1 MKYLIVLILLITS
14 LKHINAQNNIP
25 ILDRKVTI
33 KITNQ
38 PLGKVLNIIS
48 ETADFNFSYGNNV
61 VKVGKLVTIHAENR
75 TVREVLD
82 QLFGSEVSYQQIG
95 NHLVL
100 QKRPIQ
106 KNTSRI
112 QQDNGKQTKYYYVVS
127 GYLRDGTSGNGVT
140 NVSVYEKSSLS
151 NTLSGDF
158 GYYKMSVTSRSPEIS
173 LHISSQT
180 HRDTLIKVSYENNG
194 LVAANLNL
202 ESRHAPVAEQIVS
215 SDTQFVAM
223 PDTPVIAAPDTA
235 DTKLVWQDS
244 APKQGPGKIR
254 VEETQFGKW
263 FINNYQRITEKN
275 IRDSFDREWQLTF
288 VPPIGSNGI
297 LSGLVTNKVS
307 VNILVG
313 YNGGLHGAEFGG
325 LVNIIRRDM
334 LGAQFAGLA
343 NIVGGNASGG
353 QFAGLFN
360 NNLGDFEGFQ
370 GAGLFNHNF
379 GVSSGVQAAGLYN
392 YNHSWSE
399 GVHLAGLL
407 NVNRGPV
414 TGLQVSGVGN
424 YAGGSSDLMQV
435 SGVLNVAN
443 RIDGGQLGVINVA
456 RKIRG
461 FQIGIINIADS
472 SDGIAIGIVNFIK
485 NGTHQLEISLNEARQ
500 YGLAYRS
507 GTRNFYSN
515 VMVTTQ
521 LPMLDM
527 NTLMSYGF
535 GLGTALRI
543 SNTFKF
549 TLDIASHHQT
559 FNFRSDHLNLLN
571 RLNANLEVKLVK
583 GMAIFGGASLN
594 HMISDTRDTHYET
607 TFRDFGNTPFWK
619 NDGTYAQKAW
629 IGYQF
634 GLRLF

>member
-1 MKYLIVLILLITS
+1 
-14 LKHINAQNNIP
+14 
-25 ILDRKVTI
+25 
-33 KITNQ
+33 
-38 PLGKVLNIIS
+38 VLNIIS

-61 VKVGKLVTIHAENR
+61 VKVNKLVTIHAENR

-82 QLFGSEVSYQQIG
+82 QLFGSEVTYQQIG

-100 QKRPIQ
+100 QKKPVQ

-112 QQDNGKQTKYYYVVS
+112 QGDNGKPTKYYYVVS
-127 GYLRDGTSGNGVT
+127 GYLRDASSGNGIT
-140 NVSVYEKSSLS
+140 NVSVYEKPTLS

-158 GYYKMSVTSRSPEIS
+158 GYYKMSVTSKSPEIS

-180 HRDTLIKVSYENNG
+180 YRDTVIKVNYENNG
-194 LVAANLNL
+194 LVAVNLNL
-202 ESRHAPVAEQIVS
+202 ESKVTPIEGQIVS
-215 SDTQFVAM
+215 TDTQLVAM
-223 PDTPVIAAPDTA
+223 PDTPVIVVPDTA
-235 DTKLVWQDS
+235 ETKLVWQDS
-244 APKQGPGKIR
+244 APPQKPKKIK

-263 FINNYQRITEKN
+263 FINNYQRVTEKN
-275 IRDSFDREWQLTF
+275 IRDSFEREWQLTF

-307 VNILVG
+307 VNVLVG
-313 YNGGLHGAEFGG
+313 YNGGLNGAEFGG
-325 LVNIIRRDM
+325 LVNIIRHDM

-343 NIVGGNASGG
+343 NIVGGSASGG

-360 NNLGDFEGFQ
+360 NNLGDFNGFQ

-379 GVSSGVQAAGLYN
+379 GISTGVQAAGLYN

-399 GVHLAGLL
+399 GLHLAGLL

-414 TGLQVSGVGN
+414 TGVQISGAGN
-424 YAGGSSDLMQV
+424 YAGGESNLVQV
-435 SGVLNVAN
+435 SGAFNVAN
-443 RIDGGQLGVINVA
+443 QIDGGQLGIINVA

-472 SDGIAIGIVNFIK
+472 SEGIAIGIINFIK
-485 NGTHQLEISLNEARQ
+485 NGTHQLEMSLNEANQ

-515 VMVTTQ
+515 IMVTTR
-521 LPMLDM
+521 LPMLDT

-535 GLGTALRI
+535 GLGTMLKL
-543 SNTFKF
+543 SNTFRLTF
-549 TLDIASHHQT
+549 DVASHHQT

-583 GMAIFGGASLN
+583 GIAIFGGASLN
-594 HMISDTRDTHYET
+594 HMISDTRDPHFDTV
-607 TFRDFGNTPFWK
+607 FRNFGSKPIWRSTGLY
-619 NDGTYAQKAW
+619 DQHGW

-634 GLRLF
+634 GLRLL